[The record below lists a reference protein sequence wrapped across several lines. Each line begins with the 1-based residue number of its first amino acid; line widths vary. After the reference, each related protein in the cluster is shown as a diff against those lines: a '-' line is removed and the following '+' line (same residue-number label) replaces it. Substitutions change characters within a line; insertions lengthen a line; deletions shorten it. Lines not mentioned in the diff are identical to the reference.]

1 MSDERDERQ
10 RPEFIIKSL
19 QGKKKKKKGN
29 PVRKEVKSGSLLPGP
44 QPKKTVILKKGT
56 ESLKQTL

>member
-10 RPEFIIKSL
+10 LPEFIIKSL
-19 QGKKKKKKGN
+19 QSNKKKKGN
-29 PVRKEVKSGSLLPGP
+29 PVRKEVKSGSLLPGS

>member
-10 RPEFIIKSL
+10 LPEFIIKIL
-19 QGKKKKKKGN
+19 QSNKKKGN
-29 PVRKEVKSGSLLPGP
+29 PVRKEVKSGSLLPGS
-44 QPKKTVILKKGT
+44 QPKKTVILKKGM